1 MADMANIVNH
11 TKMLKYTSRLGI
23 TMIAMETNSVNLD
36 MEFEMAGK
44 RRETLID
51 PLYKRIDKMGRVYVN
66 RDLAEQEVLIVVLK
80 PKPEDKIDYIKVGRG
95 D

>member
-1 MADMANIVNH
+1 
-11 TKMLKYTSRLGI
+11 
-23 TMIAMETNSVNLD
+23 MIAMGVNPVNFA

>member
-1 MADMANIVNH
+1 MIVIE
-11 TKMLKYTSRLGI
+11 SGP
-23 TMIAMETNSVNLD
+23 VNLD
-36 MEFEMAGK
+36 MQFEMAGK
-44 RRETLID
+44 KRETLID

-80 PKPEDKIDYIKVGRG
+80 PKPEDKIDYIKVGR

>member
-1 MADMANIVNH
+1 MANMVNH
-11 TKMLKYTSRLGI
+11 IKMLKYTSRLGI

-95 D
+95 V